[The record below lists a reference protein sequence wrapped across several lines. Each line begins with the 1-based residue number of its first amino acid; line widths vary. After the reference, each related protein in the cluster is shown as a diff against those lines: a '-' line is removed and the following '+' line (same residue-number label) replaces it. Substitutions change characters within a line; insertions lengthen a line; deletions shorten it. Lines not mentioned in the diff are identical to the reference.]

1 MTAVAT
7 EIVRE
12 CTAASVSHRG
22 VDTNRRNP
30 PPNLQD
36 RVHRANQ
43 GGGLRRSLII
53 VRDVQG
59 RGANRPSAGAHL
71 VDSQLRAANE
81 QRPDL

>member
-1 MTAVAT
+1 MAAVAT
-7 EIVRE
+7 EMIRE
-12 CTAASVSHRG
+12 RTAASVPKRS

-59 RGANRPSAGAHL
+59 RGANRPRAGAHL

-81 QRPDL
+81 QWPDL